1 MALQNYS
8 NSLHVVVING
18 RTITNWGETATP
30 YNDQQIDPKSQL
42 RRGQGGQG
50 IRLDRKNPGRTQTLT
65 LNPGSPD
72 AAYMQ
77 GLFNAGT
84 NIVCSV
90 TQIGTLETFAGAEGV
105 ITSDGA
111 VGRAGTTIT
120 DDVFTIEYNVWTA
133 LKGGA

>member
-1 MALQNYS
+1 M
-8 NSLHVVVING
+8 HVVVING

-30 YNDQQIDPKSQL
+30 CNDQQIDPKSQL

-50 IRLDRKNPGRTQTLT
+50 IRLDRKNPGRQQTLT

-72 AAYMQ
+72 SLFMQ

-90 TQIGTLETFAGAEGV
+90 TQIGTLETAAGAEGV
-105 ITSDGA
+105 ITSDGS

-120 DDVFTIEYNVWTA
+120 DDVYTIEYNVWTS

>member
-50 IRLDRKNPGRTQTLT
+50 IRLDRKNPGRQQTLT

-72 AAYMQ
+72 SLFMQ
-77 GLFNAGT
+77 GLFNAAT

-90 TQIGTLETFAGAEGV
+90 TQIGTLETAAGAEGV
-105 ITSDGA
+105 ITSDGS

-120 DDVFTIEYNVWTA
+120 DDVYTIEYNTWTS